1 MHGHDRIRILL
12 QWCFNKPQPVWLDS
26 RLFLEEREGTIGVY
40 SRDTIILPNITCMYV
55 TSYIPMLLNSP
66 RLSEVVKIPK
76 DLVLSVRSCS
86 LSGLIS
92 VVPYGLDAQLCL
104 SLALYAEM

>member
-1 MHGHDRIRILL
+1 M
-12 QWCFNKPQPVWLDS
+12 
-26 RLFLEEREGTIGVY
+26 
-40 SRDTIILPNITCMYV
+40 
-55 TSYIPMLLNSP
+55 
-66 RLSEVVKIPK
+66 VKIPK

-104 SLALYAEM
+104 TLALYVEM